1 VIYGKEI
8 EPVLISVN
16 GAQLKRVYYQAGSS
30 SLVNLK
36 ISGQDERTV
45 LFKEP
50 QFDPRTGELVH
61 LDFYQVKL
69 SEKIKAEVPLVFA
82 GEAPAVEDFDG
93 VLVTNKDKLEVECL
107 PADLPHEITVD
118 LSALKNIDDSILIK
132 NVAVPSGVEVLDDAE
147 EVVVVVTP
155 QRAEEVE
162 AAPVSE
168 EEAVA
173 GIEVASEKTA
183 GGEAGEEKSAESSDA
198 E

>member
-1 VIYGKEI
+1 M
-8 EPVLISVN
+8 
-16 GAQLKRVYYQAGSS
+16 
-30 SLVNLK
+30 
-36 ISGQDERTV
+36 
-45 LFKEP
+45 
-50 QFDPRTGELVH
+50 
-61 LDFYQVKL
+61 
-69 SEKIKAEVPLVFA
+69 
-82 GEAPAVEDFDG
+82 
-93 VLVTNKDKLEVECL
+93 
-107 PADLPHEITVD
+107 
-118 LSALKNIDDSILIK
+118 IK